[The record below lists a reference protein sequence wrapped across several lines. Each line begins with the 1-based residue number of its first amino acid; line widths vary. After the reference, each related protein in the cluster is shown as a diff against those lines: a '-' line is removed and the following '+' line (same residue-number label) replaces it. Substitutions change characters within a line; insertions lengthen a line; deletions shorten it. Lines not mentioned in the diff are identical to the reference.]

1 MDDGGPSVTARRVAA
16 HRLGFTRVAMD
27 YGDPAADEALAAD
40 VVDGLVVPPSR
51 MHDYLAAR
59 TSFFDRGV
67 TGAIDCGVR
76 QVVTGAA
83 GYDGRSLRYA
93 KPGVRWF
100 EVDHPATQRDKLAR
114 LKRLGIAAAGVRF
127 VEADFTRDPVAARLR
142 EAGLDADA
150 PSLFLLEG
158 VAVYLE
164 PAVLENVLDQ
174 FRQVAAPGSQLAISV
189 STSRPAEGTRARFQ
203 AAVAAMGEPARSFFE
218 AGEAQDLLARTGW
231 LITDADAKAD
241 TRGERI
247 RSAGLLTATAGPRS
261 AAGTDSGDAPAS
273 GSGSGAASGARAG
286 RPRRSAPSRQA
297 ASQPSRSVQPPQ
309 EGPLP
314 LSALLSQA
322 LVAFTIEF
330 DNQAEH
336 NLPHRTTSHGPSR
349 TGDGAWL
356 VSLVMYENCMRY
368 VTEEPLT
375 AGELEA
381 RARTGTNLDGMRRWG
396 YVTIDGTAKKIHQGS
411 PGPDAVLRATAAGLR
426 ARAVWAPMSGLIE
439 QRWRDRFGADQVAR
453 LRDALVPLV
462 RQLDPGLPDCLP
474 ILHAGLRSQIPVLP
488 PRPDPAEPGDPAGLP
503 LPALLAR
510 VLLSFAIEYESE
522 AGQSLAAGATV
533 LRVLGEAGTRLRDLP
548 PRAGISK
555 EAVSWALGVLTRAGL
570 AAEEP
575 DPAATPRQG
584 RPPHRPGPAGT
595 GPLSRAHRRD
605 RAALAGA
612 FRRRPGRRPPGGAG
626 TAGHRAGRR
635 APAAV
640 RRAGAVPGQ
649 LAVRGPPSGRP
660 PALPDGPAPRRLPRW
675 QLIPA
680 RRPGGWPRWPHSA
693 RTSPWTPI
701 RRARRRARRGGR
713 SASW

>member
-1 MDDGGPSVTARRVAA
+1 MEDGGPSATARRVAA
-16 HRLGFTRVAMD
+16 HRLGFTRVATD

-40 VVDGLVVPPSR
+40 VVDGLVVPASR

-59 TSFFDRGV
+59 TSFFDRSV
-67 TGAIDCGVR
+67 TGAIERGVR
-76 QVVTGAA
+76 QVAVGAA

-100 EVDHPATQRDKLAR
+100 EADHPATQRDKLAR
-114 LKRLGIAAAGVRF
+114 LKRLGIDAAGVRF
-127 VEADFTRDPVAARLR
+127 VAADFTRDPVAARLR
-142 EAGLDADA
+142 EAGLDPDE

-189 STSRPAEGTRARFQ
+189 SVSRPADRTRARFQ
-203 AAVAAMGEPARSFFE
+203 AAVAAMGEPARSTFE
-218 AGEAQDLLARTGW
+218 AGQAEDLLARTGW
-231 LITDADAKAD
+231 PVADAGGKPGASGKAA
-241 TRGERI
+241 RGERL

-261 AAGTDSGDAPAS
+261 ARDPSATSGPGSAS
-273 GSGSGAASGARAG
+273 GPGSSSGPDSA
-286 RPRRSAPSRQA
+286 SAPRPAGQSRAVPSRPSAPQP
-297 ASQPSRSVQPPQ
+297 SQPSQ

-330 DNQAEH
+330 DNEAEH
-336 NLPHRTTSHGPSR
+336 NLPHRTTDHGPSR

-375 AGELEA
+375 VGELEA

-396 YVTIDGTAKKIHQGS
+396 YVTIDGTAKRIHKGR

-426 ARAVWAPMSGLIE
+426 ARAVWAPLPGHIE
-439 QRWRDRFGADQVAR
+439 QRWRDRFGTDRVAR

-474 ILHAGLRSQIPVLP
+474 ILHAGLLSQLPALP
-488 PRPDPAEPGDPAGLP
+488 PRPDPAEPADPAGLP

-510 VLLSFAIEYESE
+510 VLLSFAIEYETE

-533 LRVLGEAGTRLRDLP
+533 LRVLGETGTRLRDLP
-548 PRAGISK
+548 SMAGISK
-555 EAVSWALGVLTRAGL
+555 EAVSLALGVLTRTGL

-575 DPAATPRQG
+575 DPAARRGKVARSTPAGQRAQRRYHELTAAIEQRWRERFG
-584 RPPHRPGPAGT
+584 AGPAGA
-595 GPLSRAHRRD
+595 L
-605 RAALAGA
+605 RAALEPLATA
-612 FRRRPGRRPPGGAG
+612 PGGEPAPLFGGLAPYPGNWRAAIRPPVILPHYPMVLHRGGY
-626 TAGHRAGRR
+626 
-635 APAAV
+635 
-640 RRAGAVPGQ
+640 
-649 LAVRGPPSGRP
+649 
-660 PALPDGPAPRRLPRW
+660 PDG
-675 QLIPA
+675 
-680 RRPGGWPRWPHSA
+680 S
-693 RTSPWTPI
+693 
-701 RRARRRARRGGR
+701 
-713 SASW
+713 